1 MIKSDAFHMHLTAL
15 AKEQH
20 SFKPLYIFSG
30 DEPLLMMEA
39 IDALRALARTGG
51 FTEREV
57 LVQDRYF
64 DWAALINAGQTMS
77 LFGDKRFVE
86 LRMPTGKPGRDGAE
100 SLKHFAEQINNTG
113 NGVDTIICIILPRL
127 DSKTKSSA
135 WFSALDEAG
144 MAIQI
149 DSIDRLALPHWI
161 GQRLKKQ
168 SQEVEAGESGQRALQ
183 FMSDQVEGNLIAAHQ
198 EIQKL
203 ALLYPAGQLS
213 EEQIRSA
220 VLKVARYDIFELTES
235 MLSGDAARLNRM
247 LDGLQGEG
255 EPLPLILW
263 SVSDEL
269 RTLHKVQSAL
279 LAGDALA
286 NLLRNYRIWGKREK
300 LYPVALKRIAPK
312 KLKQAMVLAANLDKQ
327 VKGLLVR
334 DLPSN
339 PWDGLRVIGGL
350 LR

>member
-1 MIKSDAFHMHLTAL
+1 MIKSDAFHLHLASL
-15 AKEQH
+15 AKDQQT
-20 SFKPLYIFSG
+20 FKPLYIFSG

-39 IDALRALARTGG
+39 IDALRALARTSG

-64 DWAALINAGQTMS
+64 DWAALISAGQTMS
-77 LFGDKRFVE
+77 LFGDRRFIE
-86 LRMPTGKPGRDGAE
+86 LRMPTGKPGREGAE
-100 SLKHFAEQINNTG
+100 SLKQFAEQMAQSSNR
-113 NGVDTIICIILPRL
+113 VDTIVCIILPRL
-127 DSKTKSSA
+127 DTKTKTSA
-135 WFSALDEAG
+135 WFTALDESG
-144 MAIQI
+144 VTVQI
-149 DSIDRLALPHWI
+149 DSIDRITLPSWI
-161 GQRLKKQ
+161 AQRLKKQ
-168 SQEVEAGESGQRALQ
+168 AQEVEAGESGQRALQ
-183 FMSDQVEGNLIAAHQ
+183 FMADQVEGNLIAAHQ

-235 MLSGDAARLNRM
+235 ILSGDAARLNRM

-269 RTLHKVQSAL
+269 RTLNRVQAGLGTGEAL
-279 LAGDALA
+279 P

-300 LYPVALKRIAPK
+300 LYPAALKRIAPK
-312 KLKQAMVLAANLDKQ
+312 KLKQAMILAANLDKQ
-327 VKGLLVR
+327 AKGLMVR
-334 DLPSN
+334 EMPAN

>member
-113 NGVDTIICIILPRL
+113 NVVDTIICIILPRL

-312 KLKQAMVLAANLDKQ
+312 KLKQAIVLAANLDKQ
-327 VKGLLVR
+327 VKGLSVR

-339 PWDGLRVIGGL
+339 PWDGLRLIGGL

>member
-1 MIKSDAFHMHLTAL
+1 MIKSDAFHLHLASL
-15 AKEQH
+15 AKDQQT
-20 SFKPLYIFSG
+20 FKPLYIFSG

-339 PWDGLRVIGGL
+339 PWDGLRLIGGL

>member
-255 EPLPLILW
+255 EALPLILW

-339 PWDGLRVIGGL
+339 PWDGLRLIGGL

>member
-20 SFKPLYIFSG
+20 NFKPLYIFSG

-312 KLKQAMVLAANLDKQ
+312 KLKQAIVLAANLDKQ
-327 VKGLLVR
+327 VKGLSVR

-339 PWDGLRVIGGL
+339 PWDGLRLISGL

>member
-64 DWAALINAGQTMS
+64 DWAALINAEQTMS

-86 LRMPTGKPGRDGAE
+86 LRMPTGKPGREGAE

-339 PWDGLRVIGGL
+339 PWDGLRLIGGL

>member
-168 SQEVEAGESGQRALQ
+168 SQEVEAGESEQRALQ

-312 KLKQAMVLAANLDKQ
+312 KLKQAIVLAATLDKQ

-339 PWDGLRVIGGL
+339 PWDGLRLIGGL

>member
-57 LVQDRYF
+57 LVQDHYF

-339 PWDGLRVIGGL
+339 PWDGLRLIGGL

>member
-1 MIKSDAFHMHLTAL
+1 
-15 AKEQH
+15 
-20 SFKPLYIFSG
+20 
-30 DEPLLMMEA
+30 
-39 IDALRALARTGG
+39 
-51 FTEREV
+51 
-57 LVQDRYF
+57 
-64 DWAALINAGQTMS
+64 
-77 LFGDKRFVE
+77 
-86 LRMPTGKPGRDGAE
+86 
-100 SLKHFAEQINNTG
+100 
-113 NGVDTIICIILPRL
+113 
-127 DSKTKSSA
+127 
-135 WFSALDEAG
+135 
-144 MAIQI
+144 
-149 DSIDRLALPHWI
+149 
-161 GQRLKKQ
+161 
-168 SQEVEAGESGQRALQ
+168 
-183 FMSDQVEGNLIAAHQ
+183 
-198 EIQKL
+198 
-203 ALLYPAGQLS
+203 
-213 EEQIRSA
+213 
-220 VLKVARYDIFELTES
+220 

-312 KLKQAMVLAANLDKQ
+312 KLKQAIVLAATLDKQ

-339 PWDGLRVIGGL
+339 PWDGLRLIGGL

>member
-168 SQEVEAGESGQRALQ
+168 SQEVETGESGQRALQ

-312 KLKQAMVLAANLDKQ
+312 KLKQAIVLAATLDKQ

-339 PWDGLRVIGGL
+339 PWDGLRLIGGL

>member
-100 SLKHFAEQINNTG
+100 SLKQFAEQINNTG

-263 SVSDEL
+263 SVSNEL

-339 PWDGLRVIGGL
+339 PWDGLRLIGGL

>member
-1 MIKSDAFHMHLTAL
+1 MIKSDAFHLHLASL
-15 AKEQH
+15 AKDQQT
-20 SFKPLYIFSG
+20 FKPLYIFSG

-39 IDALRALARTGG
+39 IDALRALARTSG

-64 DWAALINAGQTMS
+64 DWAALISAGQTMS
-77 LFGDKRFVE
+77 LFGDRRFIE
-86 LRMPTGKPGRDGAE
+86 LRMPTGKPGREGAE
-100 SLKHFAEQINNTG
+100 SLKQFAEQMAQSSNR
-113 NGVDTIICIILPRL
+113 VDTIVCIILPRL
-127 DSKTKSSA
+127 DTKTKTSA
-135 WFSALDEAG
+135 WFTALDESG
-144 MAIQI
+144 MAVQI
-149 DSIDRLALPHWI
+149 DSIDRITLPSWI
-161 GQRLKKQ
+161 AQRLKKQ
-168 SQEVEAGESGQRALQ
+168 AQEVEAGESGQRALQ
-183 FMSDQVEGNLIAAHQ
+183 FMADQVEGNLIAAHQ

-203 ALLYPAGQLS
+203 ALLYPTGKLS

-235 MLSGDAARLNRM
+235 ILSGDAARLNRM

-263 SVSDEL
+263 SISDEL
-269 RTLHKVQSAL
+269 RTLNRVQAGLGTGEAL
-279 LAGDALA
+279 P

-300 LYPVALKRIAPK
+300 LYPAALKRIAPK
-312 KLKQAMVLAANLDKQ
+312 KLKQAMILAANLDKQ
-327 VKGLLVR
+327 AKGLMVR
-334 DLPSN
+334 EMPTN

>member
-86 LRMPTGKPGRDGAE
+86 LRMPTGKPGREGAE

-198 EIQKL
+198 EMQKL

-312 KLKQAMVLAANLDKQ
+312 KLKQAIVLAATLDKQ

-339 PWDGLRVIGGL
+339 PWDGLRLIGGL

>member
-286 NLLRNYRIWGKREK
+286 NLLRNYRVWGKREK

-339 PWDGLRVIGGL
+339 PWDGLRLIGGL

>member
-1 MIKSDAFHMHLTAL
+1 MIKSDAFHLHLASL
-15 AKEQH
+15 AKDQQT
-20 SFKPLYIFSG
+20 FKPLYIFSG

-39 IDALRALARTGG
+39 IDALRALARTSG

-64 DWAALINAGQTMS
+64 DWAALISAGQTMS
-77 LFGDKRFVE
+77 LFGDRRFIE
-86 LRMPTGKPGRDGAE
+86 LRMPTGKPGREGAE
-100 SLKHFAEQINNTG
+100 SLKQFAEQMAQSSNR
-113 NGVDTIICIILPRL
+113 VDTIVCIILPRL
-127 DSKTKSSA
+127 DTKTKTSA
-135 WFSALDEAG
+135 WFTALDESG
-144 MAIQI
+144 VTVQI
-149 DSIDRLALPHWI
+149 DSIDRIALPSWI
-161 GQRLKKQ
+161 AQRLKNQ
-168 SQEVEAGESGQRALQ
+168 AQEVEAGESGQRALQ
-183 FMSDQVEGNLIAAHQ
+183 FMADQVEGNLIAAHQ

-203 ALLYPAGQLS
+203 ALLYPTGKLS

-235 MLSGDAARLNRM
+235 ILSGDAARLNRM

-269 RTLHKVQSAL
+269 RTLNRVQAGLGTGEAL
-279 LAGDALA
+279 P

-300 LYPVALKRIAPK
+300 LYPAALKRIAPK
-312 KLKQAMVLAANLDKQ
+312 KLKQAMILAANLDKQ
-327 VKGLLVR
+327 AKGLMVR
-334 DLPSN
+334 EMPTN

>member
-1 MIKSDAFHMHLTAL
+1 MIKSDAFHLHLASL
-15 AKEQH
+15 AKDQQT
-20 SFKPLYIFSG
+20 FKPLYIFSG

-39 IDALRALARTGG
+39 IDALRALARTSG

-64 DWAALINAGQTMS
+64 DWAALISAGQTMS
-77 LFGDKRFVE
+77 LFGDRRFIE
-86 LRMPTGKPGRDGAE
+86 LRMPTGKPGREGAE
-100 SLKHFAEQINNTG
+100 SLKQFAEQMAQSSNR
-113 NGVDTIICIILPRL
+113 VDTIVCIILPRL
-127 DSKTKSSA
+127 DTKTKTSA
-135 WFSALDEAG
+135 WFTALDESG
-144 MAIQI
+144 MAVQI
-149 DSIDRLALPHWI
+149 DSIDRITLPSWI
-161 GQRLKKQ
+161 AQRLKKQ
-168 SQEVEAGESGQRALQ
+168 AQEVEAGESGQRALQ
-183 FMSDQVEGNLIAAHQ
+183 FMADQVEGNLIAAHQ

-235 MLSGDAARLNRM
+235 ILSGDAARLNRM

-263 SVSDEL
+263 SISDEL
-269 RTLHKVQSAL
+269 RTLNRVQ
-279 LAGDALA
+279 AGLGTGETLP

-300 LYPVALKRIAPK
+300 LYPAALKRIAPK
-312 KLKQAMVLAANLDKQ
+312 KLKQAMILAANLDKQ
-327 VKGLLVR
+327 AKGLMVR
-334 DLPSN
+334 EMPAN

>member
-20 SFKPLYIFSG
+20 SFKSLYIFSG

-312 KLKQAMVLAANLDKQ
+312 KLKQAIVLAANLDKQ

-339 PWDGLRVIGGL
+339 PWDGLRLIGGL

>member
-30 DEPLLMMEA
+30 DEPLVMMEA

-339 PWDGLRVIGGL
+339 PWDGLRLIGGL

>member
-57 LVQDRYF
+57 MVQDRYF
-64 DWAALINAGQTMS
+64 DWVALINAGQTMS

-312 KLKQAMVLAANLDKQ
+312 KLKQAIVLAANLDKQ
-327 VKGLLVR
+327 VKGLSVR

-339 PWDGLRVIGGL
+339 PWDGLRLIGGL

>member
-1 MIKSDAFHMHLTAL
+1 MIKSDAFHLHLASL
-15 AKEQH
+15 AKDQQT
-20 SFKPLYIFSG
+20 FKPLYIFSG

-39 IDALRALARTGG
+39 IDALRALARTSG

-64 DWAALINAGQTMS
+64 DWAALISAGQTMS
-77 LFGDKRFVE
+77 LFGDRRFIE
-86 LRMPTGKPGRDGAE
+86 LRMPTGKPGREGAE
-100 SLKHFAEQINNTG
+100 SLKQFAEQMAQSSNR
-113 NGVDTIICIILPRL
+113 VDTIVCIILPRL
-127 DSKTKSSA
+127 DTKTKTSA
-135 WFSALDEAG
+135 WFTALDESG
-144 MAIQI
+144 VTVQI
-149 DSIDRLALPHWI
+149 DSIDRIALPSWI
-161 GQRLKKQ
+161 AQRLKNQ
-168 SQEVEAGESGQRALQ
+168 AQEVEAGESGQRALQ
-183 FMSDQVEGNLIAAHQ
+183 FMADQVEGNLIAAHQ

-235 MLSGDAARLNRM
+235 ILSGDAARLNRM

-263 SVSDEL
+263 SISDEL
-269 RTLHKVQSAL
+269 RTLNRVQAAL
-279 LAGDALA
+279 STGEALP

-300 LYPVALKRIAPK
+300 LYPAALKRIASK
-312 KLKQAMVLAANLDKQ
+312 KLKQAMILAANLDKQ
-327 VKGLLVR
+327 AKGLMVR
-334 DLPSN
+334 EMPTN

>member
-1 MIKSDAFHMHLTAL
+1 MIKSDAFHLHLASL
-15 AKEQH
+15 AKDQQT
-20 SFKPLYIFSG
+20 FKPLYIFSG

-39 IDALRALARTGG
+39 IDALRALARTSG

-64 DWAALINAGQTMS
+64 DWAALISAGQTMS
-77 LFGDKRFVE
+77 LFGDRRFIE
-86 LRMPTGKPGRDGAE
+86 LRMPTGKPGREGAE
-100 SLKHFAEQINNTG
+100 SLKQFAEQMAQSSNR
-113 NGVDTIICIILPRL
+113 VDTIVCIILPRL
-127 DSKTKSSA
+127 DTKTKTSA
-135 WFSALDEAG
+135 WFTALDESG
-144 MAIQI
+144 VTVQI
-149 DSIDRLALPHWI
+149 DSIDRIALPSWI
-161 GQRLKKQ
+161 AQRLKNQ
-168 SQEVEAGESGQRALQ
+168 AQEVEAGESGQRALQ
-183 FMSDQVEGNLIAAHQ
+183 FMADQVEGNLIAAHQ

-203 ALLYPAGQLS
+203 ALLYPTGKLS

-235 MLSGDAARLNRM
+235 ILSGDAARLNRM

-263 SVSDEL
+263 SISDEL
-269 RTLHKVQSAL
+269 RTLNRVQAAL
-279 LAGDALA
+279 STGEALP

-300 LYPVALKRIAPK
+300 LYPAALKRIASK
-312 KLKQAMVLAANLDKQ
+312 KLKQAMILAANLDKQ
-327 VKGLLVR
+327 AKGLMVR
-334 DLPSN
+334 EMPTN

>member
-1 MIKSDAFHMHLTAL
+1 MIKSDAFHLHLASL
-15 AKEQH
+15 AKDQQT
-20 SFKPLYIFSG
+20 FKPLYIFSG

-39 IDALRALARTGG
+39 IDALRALARTSG

-64 DWAALINAGQTMS
+64 DWAALISAGQTMS
-77 LFGDKRFVE
+77 LFGDRRFIE
-86 LRMPTGKPGRDGAE
+86 LRMPTGKPGREGAE
-100 SLKHFAEQINNTG
+100 SLKQFAEQMAQSSNR
-113 NGVDTIICIILPRL
+113 VDTIVCIILPRL
-127 DSKTKSSA
+127 DTKTKTSA
-135 WFSALDEAG
+135 WFTALDESG
-144 MAIQI
+144 VTVQI
-149 DSIDRLALPHWI
+149 DSIDRITLPSWI
-161 GQRLKKQ
+161 AQRLKKQ
-168 SQEVEAGESGQRALQ
+168 AQEVEAGESGQRALQ
-183 FMSDQVEGNLIAAHQ
+183 FMADQVEGNLIAAHQ

-235 MLSGDAARLNRM
+235 ILSGDAARLNRM

-269 RTLHKVQSAL
+269 RTLNRVQAGLGTGEAL
-279 LAGDALA
+279 P

-300 LYPVALKRIAPK
+300 LYPAALKRIASK
-312 KLKQAMVLAANLDKQ
+312 KLKQAMILAANLDKQ
-327 VKGLLVR
+327 AKGLMVR
-334 DLPSN
+334 EMPTN

>member
-1 MIKSDAFHMHLTAL
+1 MIKSDAFHLHLASL
-15 AKEQH
+15 AKDQQT
-20 SFKPLYIFSG
+20 FKPLYIFSG

-39 IDALRALARTGG
+39 IDALRALARTSG

-64 DWAALINAGQTMS
+64 DWVALISAGQTMS
-77 LFGDKRFVE
+77 LFGDRRFIE
-86 LRMPTGKPGRDGAE
+86 LRMPTGKPGREGAE
-100 SLKHFAEQINNTG
+100 SLKQFAEQMAQSSNR
-113 NGVDTIICIILPRL
+113 VDTIVCIILPRL
-127 DSKTKSSA
+127 DTKTKTSA
-135 WFSALDEAG
+135 WFTALDESG
-144 MAIQI
+144 MAVQI
-149 DSIDRLALPHWI
+149 DSIDRITLPSWI
-161 GQRLKKQ
+161 AQRLKKQ
-168 SQEVEAGESGQRALQ
+168 AQEVEAGESGQRALQ
-183 FMSDQVEGNLIAAHQ
+183 FMADQVEGNLIAAHQ

-203 ALLYPAGQLS
+203 ALLYPTGKLS

-235 MLSGDAARLNRM
+235 ILSGDAARLNRM

-269 RTLHKVQSAL
+269 RTLNRVQAGLGTGEAL
-279 LAGDALA
+279 P

-300 LYPVALKRIAPK
+300 LYPAALKRIAPK
-312 KLKQAMVLAANLDKQ
+312 KLKQAMILAANLDKQ
-327 VKGLLVR
+327 AKGLMVR
-334 DLPSN
+334 EMPAN

>member
-86 LRMPTGKPGRDGAE
+86 LRIPTGKPGRDGAE

-149 DSIDRLALPHWI
+149 DSIDRLALPYWI

-235 MLSGDAARLNRM
+235 MLSGDATRLNRM

-339 PWDGLRVIGGL
+339 PWDGLRLIGGL

>member
-312 KLKQAMVLAANLDKQ
+312 KLKQAIVLAATLDKQ

-339 PWDGLRVIGGL
+339 PWDGLRLIGGL

>member
-168 SQEVEAGESGQRALQ
+168 SQEVEAGENGQRALQ

-327 VKGLLVR
+327 VKGLSVR

-339 PWDGLRVIGGL
+339 PWDGLRLIGGL

>member
-1 MIKSDAFHMHLTAL
+1 MIKSDAFHLHLASL
-15 AKEQH
+15 AKDQQT
-20 SFKPLYIFSG
+20 FKPLYIFSG

-39 IDALRALARTGG
+39 IDALRALARTSG

-64 DWAALINAGQTMS
+64 DWAALISAGQTMS
-77 LFGDKRFVE
+77 LFGDRRFIE
-86 LRMPTGKPGRDGAE
+86 LRMPTGKPGREGAE
-100 SLKHFAEQINNTG
+100 SLKQFAEQMAQSSNR
-113 NGVDTIICIILPRL
+113 VDTIVCIILPRL
-127 DSKTKSSA
+127 DTKTKTSA
-135 WFSALDEAG
+135 WFTALDESG
-144 MAIQI
+144 VTVQI
-149 DSIDRLALPHWI
+149 DSIDRIALPSWI
-161 GQRLKKQ
+161 AQRLKNQ
-168 SQEVEAGESGQRALQ
+168 AQEVEAGESGQRALQ
-183 FMSDQVEGNLIAAHQ
+183 FMADQVEGNLIAAHQ

-235 MLSGDAARLNRM
+235 ILSGDAARLNRM

-269 RTLHKVQSAL
+269 RTLNRVQAAL
-279 LAGDALA
+279 STGEALP

-300 LYPVALKRIAPK
+300 LYPAALKRIASK
-312 KLKQAMVLAANLDKQ
+312 KLKQAMILAANLDKQ
-327 VKGLLVR
+327 AKGLMVR
-334 DLPSN
+334 EMPAN

>member
-1 MIKSDAFHMHLTAL
+1 MIKSDAFHMHLASL
-15 AKEQH
+15 AKDLQ

-30 DEPLLMMEA
+30 DEPLLMLEA

-57 LVQDRYF
+57 LIQDRYF
-64 DWAALINAGQTMS
+64 DWAALINAGKTMP
-77 LFGDKRFVE
+77 LFGDKRFLE
-86 LRMPTGKPGRDGAE
+86 LRMPTGKPGREGAE
-100 SLKHFAEQINNTG
+100 SLKQFAEKIDLSSNQID
-113 NGVDTIICIILPRL
+113 VIVCIILPRL
-127 DSKTKSSA
+127 DAKTKSSA
-135 WFSALDEAG
+135 WFTVLEDAG
-144 MAIQI
+144 MAVQI
-149 DSIDRLALPHWI
+149 DLIDRITLPNWI
-161 GQRLKKQ
+161 AARLKKQ
-168 SQEVEAGESGQRALQ
+168 SQEVETGESGQRSLQ
-183 FMSDQVEGNLIAAHQ
+183 FMADQVEGNLIAAHQ

-203 ALLYPAGQLS
+203 ALLYPAGRLS

-235 MLSGDAARLNRM
+235 ILSGDAARLNRM

-269 RTLHKVQSAL
+269 RTLNRVQSAL
-279 LAGDALA
+279 IAGEVLP
-286 NLLRNYRIWGKREK
+286 NLLRNYRIWGRREK
-300 LYPVALKRIAPK
+300 LYPAALKRIAPK

-339 PWDGLRVIGGL
+339 PWDGLRLIGGL

>member
-113 NGVDTIICIILPRL
+113 NVVDTIICIILPRL

-339 PWDGLRVIGGL
+339 PWDGLRLIGGL

>member
-1 MIKSDAFHMHLTAL
+1 MIKSDAFHLHLASL
-15 AKEQH
+15 AKDQQT
-20 SFKPLYIFSG
+20 FKPLYIFSG

-39 IDALRALARTGG
+39 IDAMRALARTSG

-64 DWAALINAGQTMS
+64 DWAALISAGQTMS
-77 LFGDKRFVE
+77 LFGDRRFIE
-86 LRMPTGKPGRDGAE
+86 LRMPTGKPGREGAE
-100 SLKHFAEQINNTG
+100 SLKQFAEQMAQSSNR
-113 NGVDTIICIILPRL
+113 VDTIVCIILPRL
-127 DSKTKSSA
+127 DTKTKTSA
-135 WFSALDEAG
+135 WFTALDESG
-144 MAIQI
+144 VTVQI
-149 DSIDRLALPHWI
+149 DSIDRIALPSWI
-161 GQRLKKQ
+161 AQRLKNQ
-168 SQEVEAGESGQRALQ
+168 AQEVEAGESGQRALQ
-183 FMSDQVEGNLIAAHQ
+183 FMADQVEGNLIAAHQ

-203 ALLYPAGQLS
+203 ALLYPTGKLS

-235 MLSGDAARLNRM
+235 ILSGDAARLNRM

-263 SVSDEL
+263 SISDEL
-269 RTLHKVQSAL
+269 RTLNRVQAAL
-279 LAGDALA
+279 STGEALP

-300 LYPVALKRIAPK
+300 LYPAALKRIAPK
-312 KLKQAMVLAANLDKQ
+312 KLKQAMILAANLDKQ
-327 VKGLLVR
+327 AKGLMVR
-334 DLPSN
+334 EMPTN

>member
-220 VLKVARYDIFELTES
+220 VLKVARYDLFELTES

-339 PWDGLRVIGGL
+339 PWDGLRLIGGL

>member
-64 DWAALINAGQTMS
+64 DWAALINAEQTMS

-86 LRMPTGKPGRDGAE
+86 LRMPTGKPGREGAE

-203 ALLYPAGQLS
+203 ALLYPVGQLS

-312 KLKQAMVLAANLDKQ
+312 KLKQAIVLAANLDKQ

-339 PWDGLRVIGGL
+339 PWDGLRLIGGL

>member
-198 EIQKL
+198 EIEKL

-312 KLKQAMVLAANLDKQ
+312 KLKQAIVLAATLDKQ

-339 PWDGLRVIGGL
+339 PWDGLRLIGGL

>member
-1 MIKSDAFHMHLTAL
+1 MIKSDAFHLHLASL
-15 AKEQH
+15 AKDQQT
-20 SFKPLYIFSG
+20 FKPLYIFSG

-39 IDALRALARTGG
+39 IDALRALARTSG

-64 DWAALINAGQTMS
+64 DWAALISAGQTMS
-77 LFGDKRFVE
+77 LFGDRRFIE
-86 LRMPTGKPGRDGAE
+86 LRMPTGKPGREGAE
-100 SLKHFAEQINNTG
+100 SLKQFAEQMAQSSNR
-113 NGVDTIICIILPRL
+113 VDTIVCIILPRL
-127 DSKTKSSA
+127 DTKTKTSA
-135 WFSALDEAG
+135 WFTALDESG
-144 MAIQI
+144 VTVQI
-149 DSIDRLALPHWI
+149 DSIDRIALPSWI
-161 GQRLKKQ
+161 AQRLKNQ
-168 SQEVEAGESGQRALQ
+168 AQEVEAGESGQRALQ
-183 FMSDQVEGNLIAAHQ
+183 FMADQVEGNLIAAHQ

-203 ALLYPAGQLS
+203 ALLYPTGKLS

-235 MLSGDAARLNRM
+235 ILSGDAARLNRM

-263 SVSDEL
+263 SISDEL
-269 RTLHKVQSAL
+269 RTLNRVQAAL
-279 LAGDALA
+279 GTGEALP

-300 LYPVALKRIAPK
+300 LYPAALKRIAPK
-312 KLKQAMVLAANLDKQ
+312 KLKQAMILAANLDKQ
-327 VKGLLVR
+327 AKGLMVR
-334 DLPSN
+334 EMPTN

>member
-20 SFKPLYIFSG
+20 NFKPLYIFSG

-339 PWDGLRVIGGL
+339 PWDGLRLIGGL

>member
-64 DWAALINAGQTMS
+64 DWAALINAEQTMS

-86 LRMPTGKPGRDGAE
+86 LRMPTGKPGREGAE

-203 ALLYPAGQLS
+203 ALLYPVGQLS

-339 PWDGLRVIGGL
+339 PWDGLRLIGGL

>member
-86 LRMPTGKPGRDGAE
+86 LRIPTGKPGRDGAE

>member
-20 SFKPLYIFSG
+20 NFKPLYIFSG

-86 LRMPTGKPGRDGAE
+86 LRIPTGKPGRDGAE

-339 PWDGLRVIGGL
+339 PWDGLRLIGGL